1 MPENLGRQVWQ
12 CVFGF
17 GGEITD
23 ILVHFFVIVIAHLWY
38 ISTVLF
44 TKETEEKSTEKEESK
59 ESEEVKCVEEADPSQ
74 KENVPLSQSKC
85 LDCKSFVMNC
95 IFFLVK

>member
-1 MPENLGRQVWQ
+1 M
-12 CVFGF
+12 
-17 GGEITD
+17 
-23 ILVHFFVIVIAHLWY
+23 
-38 ISTVLF
+38 
-44 TKETEEKSTEKEESK
+44 EEKSTEKEESK

-95 IFFLVK
+95 IFFF